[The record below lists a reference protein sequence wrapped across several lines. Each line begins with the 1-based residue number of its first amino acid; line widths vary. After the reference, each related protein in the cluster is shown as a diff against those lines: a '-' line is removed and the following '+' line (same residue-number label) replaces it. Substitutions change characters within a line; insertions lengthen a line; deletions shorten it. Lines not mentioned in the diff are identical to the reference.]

1 MEPLY
6 FGISLT
12 GAWSTLAA
20 IGRPSNGYALLIAVL
35 TPVVFIYARYE
46 MRNRRLLIIRDF
58 LTSFPATAV
67 GTEPNVGGKAS
78 VNPSL
83 EFVRSKYVQ
92 DLSFKPADQKEFEA
106 LSPADQINMII
117 ARVRFAG
124 WADLRLLIASIGM
137 MIVTYYGADALLRG
151 IGATVSVSAVS
162 DDTSEA
168 GQRLRELSLIGGL
181 AFAGAYLAAI
191 RGYMRGLAVF
201 DLSAF
206 TFIRYTV
213 ESIVSVVFI
222 LAIYRAFPDP
232 TLGISLLPQTP
243 DPQGSQVPATLPD
256 ISRIWLILAPVLGYL
271 PDSAS
276 KFALLRLQS
285 LLSWVKMDD
294 DRFNKITRITPLDAL
309 DGIDYATRFR
319 LQECGIYDVQGL
331 ATYNPIMLHI
341 ESPYGIYQAVDWIA
355 QAQLCHLVGIEKF
368 LVLREMQ
375 IRTIFDLER
384 AIDFRQSN
392 TVQCH
397 RREPPPPA
405 AVGNI
410 AQNGGG
416 NAPQGPGDINAN
428 MPVPNTPAAPAGEG
442 QGEQQGG
449 EPERLTTDSPEEF
462 DLLLAGILV
471 APTQNLRDI
480 CTISGLKLLTIQGD
494 KAAPAESPDAF
505 CLWFR
510 EKLGVTP
517 ETVKQKVEHM
527 MGWIADDLHVR
538 RLRRIW
544 QEISA
549 SLGEQS
555 KRLDGDT
562 GPIVSKT

>member
-1 MEPLY
+1 
-6 FGISLT
+6 
-12 GAWSTLAA
+12 
-20 IGRPSNGYALLIAVL
+20 
-35 TPVVFIYARYE
+35 
-46 MRNRRLLIIRDF
+46 
-58 LTSFPATAV
+58 
-67 GTEPNVGGKAS
+67 
-78 VNPSL
+78 
-83 EFVRSKYVQ
+83 
-92 DLSFKPADQKEFEA
+92 
-106 LSPADQINMII
+106 
-117 ARVRFAG
+117 
-124 WADLRLLIASIGM
+124 
-137 MIVTYYGADALLRG
+137 
-151 IGATVSVSAVS
+151 
-162 DDTSEA
+162 
-168 GQRLRELSLIGGL
+168 
-181 AFAGAYLAAI
+181 
-191 RGYMRGLAVF
+191 
-201 DLSAF
+201 
-206 TFIRYTV
+206 
-213 ESIVSVVFI
+213 
-222 LAIYRAFPDP
+222 
-232 TLGISLLPQTP
+232 
-243 DPQGSQVPATLPD
+243 
-256 ISRIWLILAPVLGYL
+256 
-271 PDSAS
+271 
-276 KFALLRLQS
+276 
-285 LLSWVKMDD
+285 MDD

-392 TVQCH
+392 TVQCPN
-397 RREPPPPA
+397 REPPPPA

-416 NAPQGPGDINAN
+416 NPPPGPGDVNAN
-428 MPVPNTPAAPAGEG
+428 MPAPNIPAALAGEG

>member
-1 MEPLY
+1 MDTTQ
-6 FGISLT
+6 FGNSLT
-12 GAWSTLAA
+12 GALSGFWSA
-20 IGRPSNGYALLIAVL
+20 IGPSNGYAFLIAVA
-35 TPVVFIYARYE
+35 TPMIFIYARHE

-58 LTSFPATAV
+58 LTSFPATS
-67 GTEPNVGGKAS
+67 GTGENGPTT

-92 DLSFKPADQKEFEA
+92 DLPITTREQIGFDQ
-106 LSPADQINMII
+106 LPPVQQITVILGKI
-117 ARVRFAG
+117 RFG
-124 WADLRLLIASIGM
+124 NWPDIRLILASIGM
-137 MIVTYYGADALLRG
+137 MIVTYYGTQALLRG
-151 IGATVSVSAVS
+151 LEVAACNCSTPELPAEASAH
-162 DDTSEA
+162 
-168 GQRLRELSLIGGL
+168 LHLIGGL

-191 RGYMRGLAVF
+191 RGFMRGLAVF

-213 ESIVSVVFI
+213 ESVVSVVFI
-222 LAIYRAFPDP
+222 LALYRAIPDP
-232 TLGISLLPQTP
+232 TFGLTLLEGANFQPGLP
-243 DPQGSQVPATLPD
+243 ASVPSTAED
-256 ISRIWLILAPVLGYL
+256 VSRIWLILAPVLGYL

-285 LLSWVKMDD
+285 LMSWVKMDD

-368 LVLREMQ
+368 LVLRELQ

-384 AIDFRQSN
+384 AIDFRKKG
-392 TVQCH
+392 
-397 RREPPPPA
+397 
-405 AVGNI
+405 VG
-410 AQNGGG
+410 
-416 NAPQGPGDINAN
+416 
-428 MPVPNTPAAPAGEG
+428 E
-442 QGEQQGG
+442 
-449 EPERLTTDSPEEF
+449 TDSPEEF
-462 DLLLAGILV
+462 DLLLAGVLV

-480 CTISGLKLLTIQGD
+480 CTFSGIHLLMVDEDAVKTAQD
-494 KAAPAESPDAF
+494 PDEF
-505 CLWFR
+505 CRWFR
-510 EKLGVTP
+510 EKLGLKTT
-517 ETVKQKVEHM
+517 EVKTRVEHM

-544 QEISA
+544 QEISK
-549 SLGEQS
+549 SLGEES
-555 KRLDGDT
+555 KRLDGRVAEAAESLKQ
-562 GPIVSKT
+562 PL